1 MKLPIFLLAL
11 LGPWLAGAGLA
22 QRRPPVVQDEAQ
34 VPAYTLPPLL
44 VGESGAP
51 VRSRQDWERHRRPE
65 LLRLF
70 ATHVY
75 GHTPAWSGKVRWKA
89 GPQTTQAL
97 SGKATRREIVL
108 YFTPDDDGPQA
119 RLLLYLPNQRRGR
132 VPAFLGLNFNG
143 NHAVETDPTITLNP
157 NWMSQWPENQVVN
170 HRATEKSRGCEA
182 LRWPAALVV
191 ERGYALATLYYG
203 DLDPDFDD
211 GFQNGVHPLFYQPGQ
226 SRPDSAQWGS
236 IGAWAWGL
244 SRALDYLL
252 TDPAIDG
259 KRVAVVGH
267 SRLGKAALWAA
278 AQDPRFGLVVSNNS
292 GCGGAALSKRIFGE
306 TVGLINEQFPHWFC
320 KNFHRYNNFEDR
332 LPVDQHQ
339 LLALVAPRPL
349 YVASASEDLWADPR
363 GEYLAAVH
371 ASPVYQLYGHQG
383 LSGDQ
388 PLAQSPRT
396 TGRVGYH
403 LRAGAHNMLAY
414 DWEQYLN
421 FADRVWGKR

>member
-1 MKLPIFLLAL
+1 MKLLIFLLAL

-22 QRRPPVVQDEAQ
+22 QRRPPVIQDEAQ

-44 VGESGAP
+44 VGQDGSP
-51 VRSRQDWERHRRPE
+51 VRTRKDWEQKWRPE

-75 GHTPAWSGKVRWKA
+75 GHTPAWSGQIRWKTLQEN
-89 GPQTTQAL
+89 PQAL
-97 SGKATRREIVL
+97 GGKATRREIAL
-108 YFTPDDDGPQA
+108 YFTPDDAGPQA

-132 VPAFLGLNFNG
+132 VPVFVGLNFNG
-143 NHAVETDPTITLNP
+143 NHAVEADPTITLNP
-157 NWMSQWPENQVVN
+157 NWMSPWAENFIVN
-170 HRATEKSRGCEA
+170 NRATERSRGCEA
-182 LRWPAALVV
+182 RRWPADLVV
-191 ERGYALATLYYG
+191 GRGYALATLYYG

-211 GFQNGVHPLFYQPGQ
+211 GFQNGIHPLFYRAGQ
-226 SRPDSAQWGS
+226 TRPDSAQWGS

-244 SRALDYLL
+244 SRALDCLL
-252 TDPAIDG
+252 ADPAIDG

-320 KNFHRYNNFEDR
+320 KNFQKYNYFEER

-339 LLALVAPRPL
+339 LLALMAPRPL

-363 GEYLAAVH
+363 GEFLAAIH

-383 LSGDQ
+383 LSGDF
-388 PLAQSPRT
+388 PPANTPRA

-403 LRAGAHNMLAY
+403 LRAGAHDMLAY

-421 FADRVWGKR
+421 FADRVWGRR